1 MQGGGGGGELNMMQ
15 IKSNTWRY
23 LLFELILRV
32 LSYSWIHPF
41 QPHLVLGVSGSLTLI
56 DCLLEFESKE
66 IATLTDKNF
75 LTFISGKHSQHNARK
90 CADRLTQKGNSE
102 RHWHPSRLGR
112 YYFDRVVREEVWPS
126 IMSLG
131 LGVWCEKML
140 LVQIP
145 GLCLV
150 SPSSSLKMRGK

>member
-1 MQGGGGGGELNMMQ
+1 MQGGGGEMTMMK
-15 IKSNTWRY
+15 IKSNKQSIVRAHSQGSF
-23 LLFELILRV
+23 L
-32 LSYSWIHPF
+32 YSWIHPF

-102 RHWHPSRLGR
+102 RHWHPSWLER
-112 YYFDRVVREEVWPS
+112 YYFDHVALTM
-126 IMSLG
+126 IMMSLG
-131 LGVWCEKML
+131 LGIWCEKMI

>member
-1 MQGGGGGGELNMMQ
+1 MNMMQ

-41 QPHLVLGVSGSLTLI
+41 QPRLVLGVSWGLTLI

-66 IATLTDKNF
+66 IATLTDKIF
-75 LTFISGKHSQHNARK
+75 FTFISGKHSQLNARK